1 MKTKDIKSI
10 EKSKSITDK
19 AKELK
24 EIIMRMINGE
34 KFQQICP
41 VH

>member
-1 MKTKDIKSI
+1 MKNIDIKSI

-24 EIIMRMINGE
+24 ERIIKNIY
-34 KFQQICP
+34 
-41 VH
+41 